1 MINIAGYQFEGPYT
15 KTDSFKD
22 NAGIY
27 AILTRG
33 QATAQWTVLD
43 IGESDQV
50 KSRIGNHDRKDCWN
64 RNNQGTLAGAVL
76 YTPDWTA
83 TQRRNLE
90 SSLREQYTPTCGVI

>member
-15 KTDSFKD
+15 NTDSFKD

-33 QATAQWTVLD
+33 QTTVPWMVVD

-50 KSRIGNHDRKDCWN
+50 KSRIANHDRKNCWN
-64 RNNQGTLAGAVL
+64 RNNQGMLTGAVL
-76 YTPDWTA
+76 YTPGWTA
-83 TQRRNLE
+83 TQRRSLE
-90 SSLREQYTPTCGVI
+90 ASLREQYTPTCGVI